1 MGFKEVGGPSS
12 KLATEI
18 QEQGNYDHELQRT
31 GPGTGSAIS
40 LNKKLSRS
48 LSFAIND
55 DADLTQAQDEPE
67 AITAAGDHSDFIL
80 LSTVACLANNQRGR
94 WKLAESHKNLPRF
107 ARIMPLQVIGCS
119 FSFYSIAAF
128 YEEDESW
135 LCSANSIVT
144 PSRHLSYT
152 RVAMRQ
158 AVKPRPGSAT
168 ESADDLLEYW
178 LHVDFNQTKL
188 TIDVRWPRNRVADLK
203 LPIMI
208 ENQFVKTFWANC
220 ANPMSVFA
228 PDERKWIMFQD
239 QNVQNFKVPDT
250 FDIIPCEQ
258 LIAPFSLK
266 LYDYQ
271 LRTLAWMQ
279 GIEDGEESLFYAPNV
294 VDLTASNTEL
304 GNFEFL
310 DLNENLNEF
319 KSGSDWK
326 KEKTVKGGIIA
337 DKPGVGKTITTLAL
351 CHTRPFDQTPE
362 EYQFSLHAESGRFI
376 SKATLILAPNN
387 IVNQWAEEVHKC
399 FGDSA
404 SVIQIKGKNDLL
416 RSNLHDILISYDYV
430 VVSYQLLINGCYKG
444 RKPSGRYLSNY
455 GKNFNFEDSTDREKF
470 VAGRKSDYAF
480 TWIHFHRMVCDE
492 FHEVT
497 DKSAS
502 IRSQVKEMTATY
514 QWGLTGTPRLET
526 SHVVKQFADF
536 LDLNADWTFSDLEA
550 MRFIQHRVRRN
561 EPVVS
566 FPAPEYQAFKVGQTA
581 VESAFYRSCTTTLSV
596 VDLLKLC
603 NHYQIGN
610 AAANLG
616 MHNALSIEAVTAL
629 VQNNRLTDIKNFAKS
644 IEDGHKSLLDL
655 EERREKV
662 PDDDNEQN
670 RNKIRDINNK
680 IRNMERDLANWRDK
694 MGVVQA
700 QFNFFENFLNSYL
713 AAEGNKVECNI
724 CLDEDIQGDIGIIP
738 CGHAFCWDC
747 AQDAVRTNGRC
758 PNCREQIGVG
768 AIMKVLPPSA
778 MKAIEAELEAGKA
791 EIDEIDLESQH
802 LDPNMFGSKIREVVK
817 YLKEETA
824 KSENYRFIVFIQFSD
839 LADLVSAALKTYGIT
854 TVRLARGWQQRERAL
869 RLFRAGL
876 TPGVDA
882 TSGLSSNPSE
892 EIPTVN
898 SRVEPVL
905 NVKGKLVFDEPD
917 SKSKGKRKAEVV
929 FGEEPPAAKVTKLEH
944 VSSTGDK
951 EMTENSPKSEKP
963 VKVLM
968 LSARDSV
975 SGLNLTEASHC
986 IVLHPFHS
994 HIEAYAIASEKQGVA
1009 RVLRNGQTKVVKIV
1023 RFYVENTVEAEMHAN
1038 RVAVHQTE

>member
-12 KLATEI
+12 NLEPDE
-18 QEQGNYDHELQRT
+18 QEGQGQAQKQVQGHSGFSRK
-31 GPGTGSAIS
+31 I
-40 LNKKLSRS
+40 SRS
-48 LSFAIND
+48 LSFAINA
-55 DADLTQAQDEPE
+55 DADLDDDFVKAESQEQQEN
-67 AITAAGDHSDFIL
+67 SDSIL
-80 LSTVACLANNQRGR
+80 LATVHSFFYGHWN
-94 WKLAESHKNLPRF
+94 LAEAEKHKHKLPSRVRITLQKGYTVWNLCR
-107 ARIMPLQVIGCS
+107 A
-119 FSFYSIAAF
+119 YAYDAAD
-128 YEEDESW
+128 EDW
-135 LCSANSIVT
+135 LCSVHSSFKKASDNPIFPLIRDPFKASPSTMSVQNPEPDPTDANT
-144 PSRHLSYT
+144 FF
-152 RVAMRQ
+152 
-158 AVKPRPGSAT
+158 
-168 ESADDLLEYW
+168 EYW
-178 LHVDFNQTKL
+178 LHVDFNQQKQV
-188 TIDVRWPRNRVADLK
+188 IDIYWPRSRIADLK
-203 LPIMI
+203 LPSII
-208 ENQFVKTFWANC
+208 ANEFVKMFWANC
-220 ANPMSVFA
+220 TNPMVVSNFEKR
-228 PDERKWIMFQD
+228 PWIMFPNQD
-239 QNVQNFKVPDT
+239 LQTFKVPDT
-250 FDIIPCEQ
+250 FDILPCEQ
-258 LIAPFSLK
+258 LKAPFALQ

-279 GIEDGEESLFYAPNV
+279 GIEDGEESLFYAPNI
-294 VDLTASNTEL
+294 VDLTGSNTEY

-310 DLNENLNEF
+310 DLNSNLNEF
-319 KSGSDWK
+319 KTGSDWK
-326 KEKTVKGGIIA
+326 KERTVRGGIIA

-351 CHTRPFDQTPE
+351 CHTRPFDEFPE
-362 EYQFSLHAESGRFI
+362 EHQFSVHPESGLFI
-376 SKATLILAPNN
+376 SKATVILAPNN

-399 FGDSA
+399 FGDTA
-404 SVIQIKGKNDLL
+404 SVIQIKGKRDLL
-416 RSNLHDILISYDYV
+416 GSKFSDILVTHDYVIISYQFLVNPNYRGF
-430 VVSYQLLINGCYKG
+430 YE
-444 RKPSGRYLSNY
+444 SGRYLSNF
-455 GKNFNFEDSTDREKF
+455 GKNRNFDDPDDCEKF
-470 VAGRKSDYAF
+470 VTNHRNDYAF
-480 TWIHFHRMVCDE
+480 TWIHFHRLVCDE

-497 DKSAS
+497 DKSVN
-502 IRSQVKEMTATY
+502 IRNQVKEMTATY
-514 QWGLTGTPRLET
+514 QWGLTGTPRLE
-526 SHVVKQFADF
+526 SSRVVRQFADF
-536 LDLNADWTFSDLEA
+536 LDLDAEWNFGDLEA

-662 PDDDNEQN
+662 PENNEQN

-680 IRNMERDLANWRDK
+680 IRNMERDIANWHDK

-778 MKAIEAELEAGKA
+778 MKAIEAELDIAKA
-791 EIDEIDLESQH
+791 EIDEIDSNSPN
-802 LDPNMFGSKIREVVK
+802 LDPNMFGSKIREVVR
-817 YLKEETA
+817 YLKEETV
-824 KSENYRFIVFIQFSD
+824 KSIDYRFIVFIQFSD

-854 TVRLARGWQQRERAL
+854 TVRLARSWQQRERAL

-876 TPGVDA
+876 TPPTDA
-882 TSGLSSNPSE
+882 NGKSGPSGTLMDSENIIPEIESPVISKSSD
-892 EIPTVN
+892 T
-898 SRVEPVL
+898 
-905 NVKGKLVFDEPD
+905 LVFDEPD
-917 SKSKGKRKAEVV
+917 SKSKGKRKAEAA
-929 FGEEPPAAKVTKLEH
+929 FSKPPAKEIKVEQN
-944 VSSTGDK
+944 
-951 EMTENSPKSEKP
+951 ESEKIANKSALGAENP

-994 HIEAYAIASEKQGVA
+994 HTEEYAIASEKQGVA
-1009 RVLRNGQTKVVKIV
+1009 RVLRNGQTKIVKIV
-1023 RFYVENTVEAEMHAN
+1023 RFYVENTVEAQMHMN
-1038 RVAVHQTE
+1038 RVTVHQTD